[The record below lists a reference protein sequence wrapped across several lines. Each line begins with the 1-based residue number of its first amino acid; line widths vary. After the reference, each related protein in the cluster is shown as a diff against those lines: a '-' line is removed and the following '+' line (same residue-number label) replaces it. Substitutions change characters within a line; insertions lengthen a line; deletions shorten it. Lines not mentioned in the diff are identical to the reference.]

1 MALRQVSDP
10 SVLAELNGQPR
21 GLRSPGNI
29 DLHNRPRVQNP
40 DGTYSTVRTIGIGT
54 DAGEVVIPTVSD
66 DGRVMSNDEAIAQF
80 KKTGK
85 SFGVF
90 DNTENATRF
99 AQSLH
104 EDQASE
110 YGRMRPVS
118 DQTILAQLNSQQTPA
133 PQMPQ
138 QGLGRGLGLG
148 GRAMFEGVNA
158 MPQMAENVGVEWRN
172 IAEQGVNRMAP
183 GLAQGIYGIN
193 RKIAGAMPE
202 SMTRDVVSAIL
213 PQDQGPAYQSA
224 SETSRQA
231 LNQIGLPEAQ
241 TFGEKALSMGI
252 SGVTGAKLPAPQ
264 AANQAP
270 LGFTRGSLPSVAEQ
284 TLRESQKAGYVV
296 PPATA
301 RPTLGNRLME
311 GAAGK
316 TNVAQAAS
324 VRNQEVTNTLAK
336 RALDLPDDAPL
347 TLDTLNTIRAHAGKV
362 YERVAKAGE
371 IRPDGQF
378 LDELAS
384 LGKSADDIAK
394 DFPDADV
401 AATAKIG
408 ELVNSLLR
416 DKFDAKS
423 ALSYLKELRAQASGN
438 LSFQNS
444 ADPAKRALG
453 MAQREAAGTLED
465 LIGRHLATNG
475 DTELAA
481 AFDSA
486 RRTIA
491 KTYTVQSA
499 LNESTGNVAAAA
511 LGGQLKK
518 GKPLSGELEIA
529 ARFARAFPKA
539 SKEVTES
546 FPGISPWDF
555 GWGGIGSVVAG
566 NPLPAAYPFARMGLR
581 SYLLSPTGQRAATTP
596 GLGQGVSPELLMGAA
611 SVAGAQ

>member
-1 MALRQVSDP
+1 MAL
-10 SVLAELNGQPR
+10 
-21 GLRSPGNI
+21 
-29 DLHNRPRVQNP
+29 
-40 DGTYSTVRTIGIGT
+40 
-54 DAGEVVIPTVSD
+54 
-66 DGRVMSNDEAIAQF
+66 
-80 KKTGK
+80 
-85 SFGVF
+85 
-90 DNTENATRF
+90 
-99 AQSLH
+99 
-104 EDQASE
+104 
-110 YGRMRPVS
+110 RPVS
-118 DQTILAQLNSQQTPA
+118 DPALLEQLNGGSPQRAPVSDPAILAQLNGEPTSP
-133 PQMPQ
+133 PQPQ
-138 QGLGRGLGLG
+138 QGAMRGLGLG
-148 GRAMFEGVNA
+148 ARAMFEGINGL
-158 MPQMAENVGVEWRN
+158 PQMAENVGVEWRN
-172 IAEQGVNRMAP
+172 NTENAVNRFAP
-183 GLAQGIYGIN
+183 GLAQGIYGVN

-202 SMTRDVVSAIL
+202 GMARDVVSAIL
-213 PQDQGPAYQSA
+213 PQDRGTGYESA

-231 LNQIGLPEAQ
+231 LNDIGLPEAQ
-241 TFGEKALSMGI
+241 TFGEKALSLGI
-252 SGVTGAKLPAPQ
+252 TAGTGGRIPAPQ
-264 AANQAP
+264 AATQAP
-270 LGFTRGSLPSVAEQ
+270 AGFARGGLPSVAEQ
-284 TLRESQKAGYVV
+284 TLKESQAAGYVV

-324 VRNQEVTNTLAK
+324 VHNQEVTNTLAK

-347 TLDTLNTIRAHAGKV
+347 TLDTLHGIRARAGKV
-362 YERVAKAGE
+362 YEQVAKSGE

-384 LGKSADDIAK
+384 LGKNADDIAK

-401 AATAKIG
+401 AATEKIG
-408 ELVNSLLR
+408 KVVDSLLR

-423 ALSYLKELRAQASGN
+423 ALAYLKELRAQASSN
-438 LSFQNS
+438 LSFQNA

-465 LIGRHLATNG
+465 LIGRHLASTG
-475 DTELAA
+475 DTDLTA

-499 LNESTGNVAAAA
+499 LNESTGNIAASA

-529 ARFARAFPKA
+529 ARFSRAFPKA

-581 SYLLSPTGQRAATTP
+581 SYLLSPQGQKAATTP
-596 GLGQGVSPELLMGAA
+596 GFGQGVSPELLMGGA

>member
-1 MALRQVSDP
+1 MAL
-10 SVLAELNGQPR
+10 
-21 GLRSPGNI
+21 
-29 DLHNRPRVQNP
+29 
-40 DGTYSTVRTIGIGT
+40 
-54 DAGEVVIPTVSD
+54 
-66 DGRVMSNDEAIAQF
+66 
-80 KKTGK
+80 
-85 SFGVF
+85 
-90 DNTENATRF
+90 
-99 AQSLH
+99 
-104 EDQASE
+104 
-110 YGRMRPVS
+110 RPVS
-118 DQTILAQLNSQQTPA
+118 DPALIEQLNAQQSARQPVSDPAILAQLNAEQQQ

-148 GRAMFEGVNA
+148 ARAMFEGVNA
-158 MPQMAENVGVEWRN
+158 MPQMAQNAGVEWRN
-172 IAEQGVNRMAP
+172 LAEQGVNKHAP
-183 GLAQGIYGIN
+183 GLAQGIYSMN
-193 RKIAGAMPE
+193 RGIAGAMPE
-202 SMTRDVVSAIL
+202 GKIRDVVSAIL
-213 PQDQGPAYQSA
+213 PQDQGPAYESA
-224 SETSRQA
+224 SETSRQS
-231 LNQIGLPEAQ
+231 LNQIGLPEPQ
-241 TFGEKALSMGI
+241 TFGEKALSLGI

-264 AANQAP
+264 AASQAP
-270 LGFTRGSLPSVAEQ
+270 AGFSRGSLPSVGEQ
-284 TLRESQKAGYVV
+284 TLRESQAAGYVV

-324 VRNQEVTNTLAK
+324 ARNQEVTNTLAK

-347 TLDTLNTIRAHAGKV
+347 TLDTLGKIRAQAGKV
-362 YERVAKAGE
+362 YEQVGKAGE
-371 IRPDGQF
+371 IRPDSQY

-401 AATAKIG
+401 AATEKIG
-408 ELVNSLLR
+408 DLVNSLLR

-438 LSFQNS
+438 LSYQNS

-453 MAQREAAGTLED
+453 MAQREAAASLED
-465 LIGRHLATNG
+465 LIGRHLASTG
-475 DTELAA
+475 DAGLASS
-481 AFDSA
+481 FDAA

-499 LNESTGNVAAAA
+499 LNESTGNVAASA

-518 GKPLSGELEIA
+518 GKPLSGELEVA

-539 SKEVTES
+539 AKEVTES

-581 SYLLSPTGQRAATTP
+581 SYLLSQKGQQAATTP
-596 GLGQGVSPELLMGAA
+596 GLGQGVPPELLMGAA